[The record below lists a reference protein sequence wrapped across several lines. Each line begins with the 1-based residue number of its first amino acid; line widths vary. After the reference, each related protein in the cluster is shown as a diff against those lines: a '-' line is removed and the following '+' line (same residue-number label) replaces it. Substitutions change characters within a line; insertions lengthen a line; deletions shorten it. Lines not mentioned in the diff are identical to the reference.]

1 MLRPRVEG
9 LEIPGR
15 HWQLRCLDMGV
26 SLNGGTPKS
35 SILIGFSII
44 NHPFWGSPYFRKPP
58 YISVMFL
65 VGFWLIISRYL
76 LFSHILLFIY
86 IHSSNSIFKET
97 DVKCGLPIFW
107 SEMCNQT
114 SADWSY
120 WIRTHFSS
128 SNHPG
133 SCLGYTSW
141 VQWNFCEA
149 PTHRLV
155 QIRGFIPQPKPLH
168 KYCGFCLDQ
177 KVNMQEESGR
187 YMSTILLHGYNC
199 SRGSLLNSLHT
210 TFETLRVQN
219 IRNEIWFAKVACGA
233 QPLHTF
239 ATPRQYFSEQNMK
252 ISLTFPAGNSCFGCN
267 NGNSP
272 PGIHQLHQP

>member
-1 MLRPRVEG
+1 M
-9 LEIPGR
+9 
-15 HWQLRCLDMGV
+15 V
-26 SLNGGTPKS
+26 SLSSEVRCVIKLQQTGHTGSGHISPPATTLVVVWGIHREFSGTFARHQPIVWSKS
-35 SILIGFSII
+35 AGLFPNPNRYI
-44 NHPFWGSPYFRKPP
+44 N
-58 YISVMFL
+58 IV
-65 VGFWLIISRYL
+65 V
-76 LFSHILLFIY
+76 
-86 IHSSNSIFKET
+86 
-97 DVKCGLPIFW
+97 
-107 SEMCNQT
+107 
-114 SADWSY
+114 
-120 WIRTHFSS
+120 
-128 SNHPG
+128 
-133 SCLGYTSW
+133 
-141 VQWNFCEA
+141 
-149 PTHRLV
+149 
-155 QIRGFIPQPKPLH
+155 
-168 KYCGFCLDQ
+168 FCLDQ

-187 YMSTILLHGYNC
+187 YMSTILLHGYNW